1 MNESLKKRQDLPK
14 DREAYEGLA
23 EMAKAL
29 ANPLRL
35 ELIECLAQS
44 PRAVEVLAG
53 ICALPVKT
61 VSHHLQILKTA
72 GLVKRNSRGREA
84 IYSLADAAVARIW
97 IQLRLL
103 AEKQG
108 LIRNLPSVP
117 QGLTTFEFQA
127 MLKNSRP
134 TIIDVRPKEEF
145 AAGHIPGALSV
156 PLDEL
161 DTRIDELPKNQPV
174 VAVCR
179 GPHCRMANWAVG
191 TLRDQGFDA
200 RRYEDGM
207 LEWLAAGHE
216 IKRKN

>member
-1 MNESLKKRQDLPK
+1 MSESQEKRQNLPL
-14 DREAYEGLA
+14 DRDAYEGLA

-44 PRAVEVLAG
+44 PRAVEVIARV
-53 ICALPVKT
+53 CALPVKT
-61 VSHHLQILKTA
+61 VSHHLQIMKAA
-72 GLVKRNSRGREA
+72 GLVKRKSRGREA

-117 QGLTTFEFQA
+117 QGLTTSEFQA

-134 TIIDVRPKEEF
+134 TIIDVRPEEEF
-145 AAGHIPGALSV
+145 ATAHIPGAVSI

-161 DTRIDELPKNQPV
+161 DDRIGELPKKHPV

-191 TLRDQGFDA
+191 ILRDQGFDA
-200 RRYEDGM
+200 RRYEEGM
-207 LEWLAAGHE
+207 LVWLAAGNE
-216 IKRKN
+216 IKKS